1 MAKELS
7 QKITAF
13 KELLKIAEEGSFDVY
28 ETSGGSIYGERAW
41 PVECLRP
48 LCDLIDS
55 KTMTRQKALDETLL
69 NLTRGDLPKTVK
81 CMEKEKKVIH
91 LLLVAGANPNY
102 AKYYSDGL
110 SSVFDSFRYRGKT
123 YGMLELVQDKR
134 FESPQKLQEFYN
146 NFHWGPHYAGLSDEE
161 YALNQQ
167 ENQNRE
173 DLIYTL
179 FQKNMYPTNPKVFE
193 KLSPVVLKRDP
204 EFFEKKKEET
214 QKCLARAKTPTQIY
228 TALMGRRK
236 EKN

>member
-1 MAKELS
+1 MVKEPV

-13 KELLKIAEEGSFDVY
+13 KELLKIAEEGSFDIY
-28 ETSGGSIYGERAW
+28 ETSGGTRSW

-69 NLTRGDLPKTVK
+69 NLTRGDLPKTLGR
-81 CMEKEKKVIH
+81 MEKEKKVIH

-102 AKYYSDGL
+102 SKYYSDGL
-110 SSVFDSFRYRGKT
+110 SSVFDSFRYRDKT
-123 YGMLELVQDKR
+123 YGMLELAQDNR
-134 FESPQKLQEFYN
+134 FESPQRLQEFYN
-146 NFHWGPHYAGLSDEE
+146 NFHWAPIYCGFSDEE
-161 YALNQQ
+161 LRLNKQ

-173 DLIYTL
+173 DLIYAL

-193 KLSPVVLKRDP
+193 KLAPVVLKKDP
-204 EFFEKKKEET
+204 QFFDKKKQET
-214 QKCLARAKTPTQIY
+214 QKCLAQAKTPTQIY
-228 TALMGRRK
+228 TALMGKRK